1 MRLIYKF
8 YRMKKYIAL
17 LSLFISLSCLA
28 NENPEEITVIGSYID
43 KESDSNPV
51 EVIDAAKYRN
61 LNITN
66 IGEISKYLNISA
78 GSHFQTNTLGGVDQ
92 GMSAVTLRGLD
103 HASTLVL
110 LNTKRQTIAG
120 TPSHEG
126 EGYIDVNI
134 IPEIALERIEILK
147 EGATSLYGSDAVAGV
162 VNFVTYKEFEGIK
175 LSLGNQKTTHYDQTD
190 KTVGLIYGKKFED
203 AHLVVA
209 ANVLNRSSLSSS
221 EIPRI
226 AEMGLSTL
234 GNTFRVSEQDTV
246 TSGKYAGNYSAG
258 QWVADPDC
266 ETNGGVLAG
275 PFCKFLYGTRFNIVN
290 DENHKKIYLNLNKI
304 GDRFTYNLTAISSHV
319 EVNDNPQSPSYPA
332 LSFMSRYIDPGHGG
346 SPFNVPVTWFGRPL
360 GSAFPS
366 PYSPK
371 DIKQYHVS
379 NALFFDLNEF
389 THAEISITQSEHENF
404 HNRPDTI
411 DSRFEAAVLGN
422 GGLNGDL
429 SWNLFNPLENDPQLI
444 EYLKGSEQ
452 SFKTGKLTNVDGIIK
467 TLIRG
472 TDVVFG
478 FQWSEESLKI
488 DYNDLGRAEFDNSGK
503 LIKAADLLFLGG
515 GKNVSSDRTKKAFF
529 TEIKRTFSDNF
540 DLKISGRYEKIGSF
554 SSFDPKIS
562 LRFSPLNNLTFR
574 GSVGT
579 SFSTPSM
586 AQLNSSDIQLGGVR
600 DVQNGIEQAN
610 TLFVR
615 IVQVGNPDLDP
626 ATSTNANFGLI
637 WDISENLNFA
647 MDYWTIDYKDRLE
660 LEDAQTKLFSDPN
673 GPDVTRNQFG
683 TLIAVNTT
691 FFNEERTEV
700 KGIDLSL
707 SYFKETEKIGSFD
720 LSIKATNLFDFLT
733 PDGEVMVNRVGRFN
747 YAAHTHSLPRLRLNT
762 FLDWTYGN
770 TRYSLIGRYVDGYKN
785 LRVIPEASLANGYT
799 NKVGSFLVFDIAAVR
814 LIEFKDQQLTLGIS
828 LINAFDESAPL
839 LYNAPDFSFDTR
851 LHDPRGRLLNF
862 SLNYE
867 F

>member
-1 MRLIYKF
+1 
-8 YRMKKYIAL
+8 MKKYIAL

-162 VNFVTYKEFEGIK
+162 VNFVTHKEFEGIK

-190 KTVGLIYGKKFED
+190 KTVGLIYGKKFEN
-203 AHLVVA
+203 AHLVIA

-246 TSGKYAGNYSAG
+246 TSGKYAGDYSAG

-637 WDISENLNFA
+637 WDLSENLNFA

-691 FFNEERTEV
+691 FFNEKRTEV

-747 YAAHTHSLPRLRLNT
+747 YAAHTHSLPRLRLNA
-762 FLDWTYGN
+762 FLDWIYGN

-785 LRVIPEASLANGYT
+785 LRVIPEASLASGYT

>member
-1 MRLIYKF
+1 
-8 YRMKKYIAL
+8 MKKYIAL

-28 NENPEEITVIGSYID
+28 NENLEEITVIGSYID
-43 KESDSNPV
+43 QESDSNPV

-190 KTVGLIYGKKFED
+190 KTVGLIYGKKFEN
-203 AHLVVA
+203 AHLVIA

-246 TSGKYAGNYSAG
+246 TSGKYAGDYSAG

-332 LSFMSRYIDPGHGG
+332 LSFMSRYINPGHGG

-422 GGLNGDL
+422 GGQNGDL

-515 GKNVSSDRTKKAFF
+515 GKNISSDRTKKAFF

-600 DVQNGIEQAN
+600 DVQNGIEQTN

-637 WDISENLNFA
+637 WDLSENLNFA

-747 YAAHTHSLPRLRLNT
+747 YAAHTHSLPKLRLNT

>member
-1 MRLIYKF
+1 
-8 YRMKKYIAL
+8 MKKYIAL

-209 ANVLNRSSLSSS
+209 VNVLNRSSLSSS

-246 TSGKYAGNYSAG
+246 TSGKYAGDYSAG

-332 LSFMSRYIDPGHGG
+332 LSFMSRYINPGHGG

-379 NALFFDLNEF
+379 NALHFDLNEF

-422 GGLNGDL
+422 GGPNGDL

-478 FQWSEESLKI
+478 FQWSDESLKI

>member
-1 MRLIYKF
+1 
-8 YRMKKYIAL
+8 MKKYIAL
-17 LSLFISLSCLA
+17 LSLFISLSCLS

-162 VNFVTYKEFEGIK
+162 VNFVTHKKFEGIK

-190 KTVGLIYGKKFED
+190 KTVGLIYGKKFEN
-203 AHLVVA
+203 AHLVIA

-246 TSGKYAGNYSAG
+246 TSGKYAGDYSAG

-422 GGLNGDL
+422 GGPNGDL
-429 SWNLFNPLENDPQLI
+429 SWDLFNPLENDPQLI

-478 FQWSEESLKI
+478 FQWSDESLKI

>member
-1 MRLIYKF
+1 
-8 YRMKKYIAL
+8 MKKYIAL

-66 IGEISKYLNISA
+66 IGEISKYLSISA

-190 KTVGLIYGKKFED
+190 KTVGLIYGKKFEN
-203 AHLVVA
+203 AHLVIA

-332 LSFMSRYIDPGHGG
+332 LSFMSRYINPGHGG

-615 IVQVGNPDLDP
+615 SVQVGNPDLDP

-637 WDISENLNFA
+637 WDISENLNFT

-660 LEDAQTKLFSDPN
+660 LEDAQTKLFSSPN

-691 FFNEERTEV
+691 FFNEKRTEV

-747 YAAHTHSLPRLRLNT
+747 YAAHTHSLPRLRLNA

-785 LRVIPEASLANGYT
+785 LRVIPEASLASGYT

>member
-1 MRLIYKF
+1 
-8 YRMKKYIAL
+8 MKKYIAL

-162 VNFVTYKEFEGIK
+162 VNFVTHKEFEGIK

-190 KTVGLIYGKKFED
+190 KTVGLIYGKKFEN

-422 GGLNGDL
+422 GGPNGDL

-637 WDISENLNFA
+637 WDLSENLNFA

-691 FFNEERTEV
+691 FFNEKRTEV

-747 YAAHTHSLPRLRLNT
+747 YAAHTHSLPRLRLNA

>member
-1 MRLIYKF
+1 
-8 YRMKKYIAL
+8 
-17 LSLFISLSCLA
+17 
-28 NENPEEITVIGSYID
+28 
-43 KESDSNPV
+43 
-51 EVIDAAKYRN
+51 
-61 LNITN
+61 
-66 IGEISKYLNISA
+66 
-78 GSHFQTNTLGGVDQ
+78 
-92 GMSAVTLRGLD
+92 
-103 HASTLVL
+103 
-110 LNTKRQTIAG
+110 
-120 TPSHEG
+120 
-126 EGYIDVNI
+126 
-134 IPEIALERIEILK
+134 
-147 EGATSLYGSDAVAGV
+147 
-162 VNFVTYKEFEGIK
+162 
-175 LSLGNQKTTHYDQTD
+175 
-190 KTVGLIYGKKFED
+190 
-203 AHLVVA
+203 
-209 ANVLNRSSLSSS
+209 
-221 EIPRI
+221 
-226 AEMGLSTL
+226 
-234 GNTFRVSEQDTV
+234 
-246 TSGKYAGNYSAG
+246 
-258 QWVADPDC
+258 
-266 ETNGGVLAG
+266 
-275 PFCKFLYGTRFNIVN
+275 
-290 DENHKKIYLNLNKI
+290 
-304 GDRFTYNLTAISSHV
+304 
-319 EVNDNPQSPSYPA
+319 
-332 LSFMSRYIDPGHGG
+332 
-346 SPFNVPVTWFGRPL
+346 
-360 GSAFPS
+360 
-366 PYSPK
+366 
-371 DIKQYHVS
+371 
-379 NALFFDLNEF
+379 
-389 THAEISITQSEHENF
+389 
-404 HNRPDTI
+404 
-411 DSRFEAAVLGN
+411 
-422 GGLNGDL
+422 
-429 SWNLFNPLENDPQLI
+429 
-444 EYLKGSEQ
+444 
-452 SFKTGKLTNVDGIIK
+452 
-467 TLIRG
+467 
-472 TDVVFG
+472 
-478 FQWSEESLKI
+478 
-488 DYNDLGRAEFDNSGK
+488 
-503 LIKAADLLFLGG
+503 
-515 GKNVSSDRTKKAFF
+515 
-529 TEIKRTFSDNF
+529 
-540 DLKISGRYEKIGSF
+540 
-554 SSFDPKIS
+554 
-562 LRFSPLNNLTFR
+562 LNNLTFR

-747 YAAHTHSLPRLRLNT
+747 YAAHTHSLPRLKLNA

>member
-1 MRLIYKF
+1 
-8 YRMKKYIAL
+8 MKKYLAL
-17 LSLFISLSCLA
+17 ISIFISFTCFA
-28 NENPEEITVIGSYID
+28 DEGPEEITVIGSYID
-43 KESDSNPV
+43 LESESNPV
-51 EVIDAAKYRN
+51 EVIDEARYRD

-78 GSHFQTNTLGGVDQ
+78 GSHFQTNALDGVDQ
-92 GMSAVTLRGLD
+92 GMSSVTLRGLD

-110 LNTKRQTIAG
+110 LNAKRQTLAG

-126 EGYIDVNI
+126 EGYIDINI
-134 IPEIALERIEILK
+134 VPEIALQSIEILK

-162 VNFVTYKEFEGIK
+162 VNFVTHKEFEGTK
-175 LSLGNQKTTHYDQTD
+175 LNLGHQKTSHYNQTD
-190 KTVGLIYGKKFED
+190 KTVGFIFGKKFD
-203 AHLVVA
+203 DSHLVFA
-209 ANVLNRSSLSSS
+209 INVLDRSSLPSS

-234 GNTFRVSEQDTV
+234 GNTFRVSETDTV
-246 TSGKYAGNYSAG
+246 ASGKYAGNYTTG

-266 ETNGGVLAG
+266 EINGGVLAG
-275 PFCKFLYGTRFNIVN
+275 PFCKFLYGPRFNIVN
-290 DENHKKIYLNLNKI
+290 DEDHKKVYLNFNKI
-304 GDRFTYNLTAISSHV
+304 GERFSYNLTAISSHV
-319 EVNDNPQSPSYPA
+319 NVNDNPQSPSYPA
-332 LSFMSRYIDPGHGG
+332 LSFMSRYIDPGQGN

-366 PYSPK
+366 PHSPK

-379 NALFFDLNEF
+379 NTFHVDLSEF

-422 GGLNGDL
+422 GGPNGDMN
-429 SWNLFNPLENDPQLI
+429 WNLFNPLENDPQLI

-467 TLIRG
+467 TLIRD

-478 FQWSEESLKI
+478 FQWSDESLKI
-488 DYNDLGRAEFDNSGK
+488 DYNDLGRAEFDASGK

-515 GKNVSSDRTKKAFF
+515 GKNVASDRIKKAVF
-529 TEIKRTFSDNF
+529 TEFKKTFSDDF

-562 LRFSPLNNLTFR
+562 ARFSPLNNLTLR

-600 DVQNGIEQAN
+600 DVQDGVEQTN

-615 IVQVGNPDLDP
+615 IVQVGNPNLDP
-626 ATSTNANFGLI
+626 ATSTNMNFGML
-637 WDISENLNFA
+637 WDVSENLNFS
-647 MDYWTIDYKDRLE
+647 MDYWSIDYKNRLE
-660 LEDAQTKLFSDPN
+660 LEDAQTKLFSNPD

-683 TLIAVNTT
+683 ALIAVNTT
-691 FFNEERTEV
+691 FFNEEKTEV
-700 KGIDLSL
+700 RGIDLSL
-707 SYFKETEKIGSFD
+707 NYFKETKRMGSFE
-720 LSIKATNLFDFLT
+720 LAIKATNLIEFLT
-733 PDGEVMVNRVGRFN
+733 PEHTSDHEDEEMVNRVGRFN
-747 YAAHTHSLPRLRLNT
+747 HAAHTHSLPRLRLNA
-762 FLDWTYGN
+762 FLNWTYGN
-770 TRYSLIGRYVDGYKN
+770 TRYSLIGRHIDGYKN
-785 LRVIPEASLANGYT
+785 LRSIPEANLANGYK
-799 NKVGSFLVFDIAAVR
+799 NKIDSFLVFDIAAKR

-828 LINAFDESAPL
+828 LINAFDESAPR

-851 LHDPRGRLLNF
+851 LHDPRGRLLNL
-862 SLNYE
+862 SLDYE

>member
-1 MRLIYKF
+1 
-8 YRMKKYIAL
+8 MKKYIAL

-203 AHLVVA
+203 AHLVIAV
-209 ANVLNRSSLSSS
+209 NVLNRSSLSSS

-246 TSGKYAGNYSAG
+246 TSGKYAGDYSAG

-332 LSFMSRYIDPGHGG
+332 LSFMSRYINPGHGG

-379 NALFFDLNEF
+379 NALHFDLNEF

-422 GGLNGDL
+422 GGQNGDL

-478 FQWSEESLKI
+478 FQWSDESLTI

-683 TLIAVNTT
+683 TLIAINTT

>member
-162 VNFVTYKEFEGIK
+162 VNFVTHKEFEGIK

-190 KTVGLIYGKKFED
+190 KTVGLIYGKKFEN

-246 TSGKYAGNYSAG
+246 TSGKYAGDYSAG

-637 WDISENLNFA
+637 WDISENLNFT

-660 LEDAQTKLFSDPN
+660 LEDAQTKLFSSPN

-691 FFNEERTEV
+691 FFNEKRTEV

-747 YAAHTHSLPRLRLNT
+747 YAAHTHSLPRLRLNA

>member
-1 MRLIYKF
+1 
-8 YRMKKYIAL
+8 MKKYIAL

-66 IGEISKYLNISA
+66 IGEISKYLSISA

-203 AHLVVA
+203 AHLVIAV
-209 ANVLNRSSLSSS
+209 NVLNRSSLSSS

-246 TSGKYAGNYSAG
+246 TSGKYAGDYSAG

-332 LSFMSRYIDPGHGG
+332 LSFMSRYINPGHGG

-379 NALFFDLNEF
+379 NALHFDLNEF

-422 GGLNGDL
+422 GGPNGDL

-478 FQWSEESLKI
+478 FQWSDESLKI

-747 YAAHTHSLPRLRLNT
+747 YAAHTHSLPRLRLNA
-762 FLDWTYGN
+762 FLSWAYGN

>member
-1 MRLIYKF
+1 
-8 YRMKKYIAL
+8 MKKYIAF

-162 VNFVTYKEFEGIK
+162 VNFVTHKEFEGIK

-190 KTVGLIYGKKFED
+190 KTVGLIYGKKFEN

-637 WDISENLNFA
+637 WDLSENLNFA

-691 FFNEERTEV
+691 FFNEKRTEV

-747 YAAHTHSLPRLRLNT
+747 YAAHTHSLPRLRLNA

-785 LRVIPEASLANGYT
+785 LRVIPEASLASGYT

>member
-1 MRLIYKF
+1 
-8 YRMKKYIAL
+8 MKKYIAL

-28 NENPEEITVIGSYID
+28 NENLEEITVIGSYID

-162 VNFVTYKEFEGIK
+162 VNFVTHKEFEGIK

-190 KTVGLIYGKKFED
+190 KTVGLIYGKKFEN

-246 TSGKYAGNYSAG
+246 TSGKYAGDYSAG

-379 NALFFDLNEF
+379 NALHFDLNEF

-422 GGLNGDL
+422 GGQNGDL

-637 WDISENLNFA
+637 WDLSENLNFA

-660 LEDAQTKLFSDPN
+660 LEGAQTKLFSDPN

-691 FFNEERTEV
+691 FFNEKRTEV

-747 YAAHTHSLPRLRLNT
+747 YAAHTHSLPRLKLNA

>member
-1 MRLIYKF
+1 
-8 YRMKKYIAL
+8 MKKYIAF

-162 VNFVTYKEFEGIK
+162 VNFVTHKEFEGIK

-404 HNRPDTI
+404 HYRPDTI

-422 GGLNGDL
+422 GGPNGDL
-429 SWNLFNPLENDPQLI
+429 SRNLFNPLENDPQLI

-637 WDISENLNFA
+637 WDLSENLNFA

-691 FFNEERTEV
+691 FFNEKRTEV

-747 YAAHTHSLPRLRLNT
+747 YAAHTHSLPRLRLNA

>member
-1 MRLIYKF
+1 
-8 YRMKKYIAL
+8 MKKYIAL

-162 VNFVTYKEFEGIK
+162 VNFVTHKEFEGIK

-190 KTVGLIYGKKFED
+190 KTVGLIYGKKFEN

-332 LSFMSRYIDPGHGG
+332 LSFMSRYINPGHGG

-379 NALFFDLNEF
+379 NALHFDLNEF

-422 GGLNGDL
+422 GGQNGDL

>member
-1 MRLIYKF
+1 
-8 YRMKKYIAL
+8 MKKYIAL

-162 VNFVTYKEFEGIK
+162 VNFVTHKEFEGIK

-190 KTVGLIYGKKFED
+190 KTVGLIYGKKFEN

-637 WDISENLNFA
+637 WDLSENLNFA

-691 FFNEERTEV
+691 FFNEKRTEV

-747 YAAHTHSLPRLRLNT
+747 YAAHTHSLPRLRLNA

>member
-190 KTVGLIYGKKFED
+190 KTVGLIYGKKFEN
-203 AHLVVA
+203 AHLVIA

-332 LSFMSRYIDPGHGG
+332 LSFMSRYINPGHGG

-637 WDISENLNFA
+637 WDISENLNFT

-747 YAAHTHSLPRLRLNT
+747 YAAHTHSLPRLRLNA

-785 LRVIPEASLANGYT
+785 LRVIPEASLASGYT

>member
-1 MRLIYKF
+1 
-8 YRMKKYIAL
+8 MKKYIAL

-28 NENPEEITVIGSYID
+28 NEYPEEITVIGSYID

-162 VNFVTYKEFEGIK
+162 VNFVTHKEFEGIK

-190 KTVGLIYGKKFED
+190 KTVGLIYGKKFEN

-246 TSGKYAGNYSAG
+246 TSGKYAGDYSAG

-304 GDRFTYNLTAISSHV
+304 GNRFTYNLTAISSHV

-379 NALFFDLNEF
+379 NALHFDLNEF

-422 GGLNGDL
+422 GGPNGDL

-444 EYLKGSEQ
+444 QYLKGSEQ
-452 SFKTGKLTNVDGIIK
+452 SFKIGKLTNVDGIIK

-503 LIKAADLLFLGG
+503 LIKTADLLFLGG

-637 WDISENLNFA
+637 WDLSENLNFA
-647 MDYWTIDYKDRLE
+647 MDHWTIDYKDRLE
-660 LEDAQTKLFSDPN
+660 LEGAQTKLFSDPN

-691 FFNEERTEV
+691 FFNEKRTEV

-828 LINAFDESAPL
+828 LINAFDESAPR
-839 LYNAPDFSFDTR
+839 LYNPPDFSFDTR

>member
-1 MRLIYKF
+1 
-8 YRMKKYIAL
+8 MKKYIAL

-162 VNFVTYKEFEGIK
+162 VNFVTHKEFEGIK

-190 KTVGLIYGKKFED
+190 KTVGLIYGKKFEN

-637 WDISENLNFA
+637 WDLSENLNFT

-691 FFNEERTEV
+691 FFNEKRTEV

-747 YAAHTHSLPRLRLNT
+747 YAAHTHSLPRLRLNA
-762 FLDWTYGN
+762 FLDWIYGN

>member
-1 MRLIYKF
+1 
-8 YRMKKYIAL
+8 MKKYIAL
-17 LSLFISLSCLA
+17 LSLFLSLSCLA

-162 VNFVTYKEFEGIK
+162 VNFVTHKEFEGIK

-190 KTVGLIYGKKFED
+190 KTVGLIYGKKFEN

-332 LSFMSRYIDPGHGG
+332 LSFMSRYIDPDHGG

-637 WDISENLNFA
+637 WDLSENLNFA

-660 LEDAQTKLFSDPN
+660 LEDAQTKLFSSPN

-691 FFNEERTEV
+691 FFNEKRTEV

-747 YAAHTHSLPRLRLNT
+747 YAAHTHSLPRLRLNA

-785 LRVIPEASLANGYT
+785 LRVIPEASLASGYT

>member
-1 MRLIYKF
+1 
-8 YRMKKYIAL
+8 MKKYIAF

-162 VNFVTYKEFEGIK
+162 VNFVTHKEFEGIK

-190 KTVGLIYGKKFED
+190 KTVGLIYGKKFEN

-422 GGLNGDL
+422 GGPNGDL

-637 WDISENLNFA
+637 WDLSENLNFA

-683 TLIAVNTT
+683 TLVAVNTT

-747 YAAHTHSLPRLRLNT
+747 YAAHTHSLPRLRLNA

>member
-1 MRLIYKF
+1 
-8 YRMKKYIAL
+8 MKKYIAL

-190 KTVGLIYGKKFED
+190 KTVGLIYGKKFEN

-422 GGLNGDL
+422 GGPNGDL

-637 WDISENLNFA
+637 WDLSENLNFT

-691 FFNEERTEV
+691 FFNEKRTEV

>member
-1 MRLIYKF
+1 
-8 YRMKKYIAL
+8 MKKYIAF

-162 VNFVTYKEFEGIK
+162 VNFVTHKEFEGIK

-190 KTVGLIYGKKFED
+190 KTVGLIYGKKFEN

-422 GGLNGDL
+422 GGPNGDL

-637 WDISENLNFA
+637 WDLSENLNFA

-660 LEDAQTKLFSDPN
+660 LEDAQTKLFSSPN

-691 FFNEERTEV
+691 FFNEKRTEV

-747 YAAHTHSLPRLRLNT
+747 YAAHTHSLPRLRLNA
-762 FLDWTYGN
+762 FLDWIYGN

-785 LRVIPEASLANGYT
+785 LRVIPEASLASGYT

>member
-1 MRLIYKF
+1 
-8 YRMKKYIAL
+8 MKRYIAL
-17 LSLFISLSCLA
+17 LSLFISLSCLS

-162 VNFVTYKEFEGIK
+162 VNFVTHKEFEGIK

-190 KTVGLIYGKKFED
+190 KTVGLIYGKKFEN

-246 TSGKYAGNYSAG
+246 TSGKYAGDYSAG

-637 WDISENLNFA
+637 WDLSENLNFA

-660 LEDAQTKLFSDPN
+660 LEDAQTKLFSSPN

-691 FFNEERTEV
+691 FFNEKRTEV

-747 YAAHTHSLPRLRLNT
+747 YAAHTHSLPRLKLNA

>member
-8 YRMKKYIAL
+8 YRMKKYIAF

-162 VNFVTYKEFEGIK
+162 VNFVTHKEFEGIK

-190 KTVGLIYGKKFED
+190 KTVGLIYGKKFEN

-422 GGLNGDL
+422 GGPNGDL

-637 WDISENLNFA
+637 WDLSENLNFA

-660 LEDAQTKLFSDPN
+660 LEDAQTKLFSSPN

-691 FFNEERTEV
+691 FFNEKRTEV

-747 YAAHTHSLPRLRLNT
+747 YAAHTHSLPRLRLNA
-762 FLDWTYGN
+762 FLDWIYGN

>member
-1 MRLIYKF
+1 
-8 YRMKKYIAL
+8 MKKYIAL
-17 LSLFISLSCLA
+17 LSLFISLSCLS

-203 AHLVVA
+203 AHLVIAV
-209 ANVLNRSSLSSS
+209 NVLNRSSLSSS

-246 TSGKYAGNYSAG
+246 TSGKYAGDYSAG

-332 LSFMSRYIDPGHGG
+332 LSFMSRYINPGHGG

-379 NALFFDLNEF
+379 NALHFDLNEF

-422 GGLNGDL
+422 GGPNGDL
-429 SWNLFNPLENDPQLI
+429 SWDLFNPLENDPQLI

-478 FQWSEESLKI
+478 FQWSDESLKI

-600 DVQNGIEQAN
+600 DVQNGIEQTN

-683 TLIAVNTT
+683 TLIAINTT

>member
-1 MRLIYKF
+1 
-8 YRMKKYIAL
+8 MKKYIAF

-162 VNFVTYKEFEGIK
+162 VNFVTHKEFEGIK

-190 KTVGLIYGKKFED
+190 KTVGLIYGKKFEN

-332 LSFMSRYIDPGHGG
+332 LSFMSRYINPGHGG

-379 NALFFDLNEF
+379 NALHFDLNEF

-452 SFKTGKLTNVDGIIK
+452 SFKTGKLTNIDGIIK

-637 WDISENLNFA
+637 WDLSENLNFA

-660 LEDAQTKLFSDPN
+660 LEDAQTKLFSSPN

-691 FFNEERTEV
+691 FFNEKRTEV

-747 YAAHTHSLPRLRLNT
+747 YAAHTHSLPRLRLNA
-762 FLDWTYGN
+762 FLDWIYGN

-828 LINAFDESAPL
+828 LINAFDESAPR

>member
-1 MRLIYKF
+1 
-8 YRMKKYIAL
+8 MKKYIAL

-162 VNFVTYKEFEGIK
+162 VNFVTHKEFEGIK

-190 KTVGLIYGKKFED
+190 KTVGLIYGKKFEN

-422 GGLNGDL
+422 GGPNGDL

-615 IVQVGNPDLDP
+615 IVQVGNPDLDS

-637 WDISENLNFA
+637 WDLSENLNFA

-660 LEDAQTKLFSDPN
+660 LEDAQTKLFSGPN

-691 FFNEERTEV
+691 FFNEKRTEV

-747 YAAHTHSLPRLRLNT
+747 YAAHTHSLPRLRLNA

>member
-1 MRLIYKF
+1 
-8 YRMKKYIAL
+8 MKKYIAL

-28 NENPEEITVIGSYID
+28 NENLEEITVIGSYID
-43 KESDSNPV
+43 QESDSNPV

-190 KTVGLIYGKKFED
+190 KTVGLIYGKKFEN
-203 AHLVVA
+203 AHLVIA

-246 TSGKYAGNYSAG
+246 TSGKYAGDYSAG

-332 LSFMSRYIDPGHGG
+332 LSFMSRYINPGHGG

-379 NALFFDLNEF
+379 NALHFDLNEF

-422 GGLNGDL
+422 GGPNGDL

-478 FQWSEESLKI
+478 FQWSDESLTI

-529 TEIKRTFSDNF
+529 TEIKRNFSDNF

-626 ATSTNANFGLI
+626 ATSTNVNFGLI

>member
-1 MRLIYKF
+1 
-8 YRMKKYIAL
+8 MKKYIAF

-162 VNFVTYKEFEGIK
+162 VNFVTHKEFEGIK

-190 KTVGLIYGKKFED
+190 KTVGLIYGKKFEN

-637 WDISENLNFA
+637 WDLSENLNFA

-691 FFNEERTEV
+691 FFNEKRTEV

-747 YAAHTHSLPRLRLNT
+747 YAAHTHSLPRLKLNA

>member
-1 MRLIYKF
+1 
-8 YRMKKYIAL
+8 MKKYIAF

-162 VNFVTYKEFEGIK
+162 VNFVTHKEFEGIK

-190 KTVGLIYGKKFED
+190 KTVGLIYGKKFEN

-615 IVQVGNPDLDP
+615 IVQVGNPNLDP

-637 WDISENLNFA
+637 WDLSENLNFA

-660 LEDAQTKLFSDPN
+660 LEDAQTKLFSSPN

-691 FFNEERTEV
+691 FFNEKRTEV

-747 YAAHTHSLPRLRLNT
+747 YAAHTHSLPRLRLNA
-762 FLDWTYGN
+762 FLDWIYGN

>member
-1 MRLIYKF
+1 
-8 YRMKKYIAL
+8 
-17 LSLFISLSCLA
+17 
-28 NENPEEITVIGSYID
+28 
-43 KESDSNPV
+43 
-51 EVIDAAKYRN
+51 
-61 LNITN
+61 
-66 IGEISKYLNISA
+66 
-78 GSHFQTNTLGGVDQ
+78 
-92 GMSAVTLRGLD
+92 MSAVTLRGLD

-203 AHLVVA
+203 AHLVIAV
-209 ANVLNRSSLSSS
+209 NVLNRSSLSSS

-246 TSGKYAGNYSAG
+246 TSGKYAGDYSAG

-332 LSFMSRYIDPGHGG
+332 LSFMSRYINPGHGG

-379 NALFFDLNEF
+379 NALHFDLNEF

-422 GGLNGDL
+422 GGPNGDL
-429 SWNLFNPLENDPQLI
+429 SWDLFNPLENDPQLI

-478 FQWSEESLKI
+478 FQWSDESLKI

>member
-1 MRLIYKF
+1 
-8 YRMKKYIAL
+8 MKKYIAL

-28 NENPEEITVIGSYID
+28 NENLEEITVIGSYID
-43 KESDSNPV
+43 QESDSNPV

-203 AHLVVA
+203 AHLVIAV
-209 ANVLNRSSLSSS
+209 NVLNRSSLSSS

-246 TSGKYAGNYSAG
+246 TSGKYAGDYSAG

-332 LSFMSRYIDPGHGG
+332 LSFMSRYINPGHGG

-379 NALFFDLNEF
+379 NALHFDLNEF

-422 GGLNGDL
+422 GGQNGDL

-478 FQWSEESLKI
+478 FQWSDESLKI

>member
-1 MRLIYKF
+1 
-8 YRMKKYIAL
+8 MKKYIAL

-28 NENPEEITVIGSYID
+28 NEYPEEITVIGSYID

-162 VNFVTYKEFEGIK
+162 VNFVTHKEFEGVK

-190 KTVGLIYGKKFED
+190 KTVGLIYGKKFEN

-304 GDRFTYNLTAISSHV
+304 GNRFTYNLTAISSHV

-379 NALFFDLNEF
+379 NTLHFDLNEF

-422 GGLNGDL
+422 GGPNGDL

-488 DYNDLGRAEFDNSGK
+488 DYNDLGRAEFDHSGK

-515 GKNVSSDRTKKAFF
+515 GKNVSSNRKKIAFF

-637 WDISENLNFA
+637 WDLSENLNFA

-660 LEDAQTKLFSDPN
+660 LEGAQTKLFSDPN

-691 FFNEERTEV
+691 FFNEKRTEV

-747 YAAHTHSLPRLRLNT
+747 YAAHTHSLPRLKLNA

>member
-1 MRLIYKF
+1 
-8 YRMKKYIAL
+8 MKKYIAL

-162 VNFVTYKEFEGIK
+162 VNFVTHKEFEGIK

-190 KTVGLIYGKKFED
+190 KTVGLIYGKKFEN

-422 GGLNGDL
+422 GGPNGDL

-637 WDISENLNFA
+637 WDLSENLNFA

-691 FFNEERTEV
+691 FFNEKRTEV

-747 YAAHTHSLPRLRLNT
+747 YAAHTHSLPRLRLNA
-762 FLDWTYGN
+762 FLDWIYGN

-785 LRVIPEASLANGYT
+785 LRVIPEASLASGYT

>member
-1 MRLIYKF
+1 
-8 YRMKKYIAL
+8 MKKYIAL
-17 LSLFISLSCLA
+17 LSLFISLSCLS

-190 KTVGLIYGKKFED
+190 KTVGLIYGKKFEN

-246 TSGKYAGNYSAG
+246 TSGKYAGDYSAG

-332 LSFMSRYIDPGHGG
+332 LSFMSRYINPGHGG

-691 FFNEERTEV
+691 FFNEKRTEV

>member
-1 MRLIYKF
+1 
-8 YRMKKYIAL
+8 MKKYIAL

-209 ANVLNRSSLSSS
+209 VNVLNRSSLSSS

-246 TSGKYAGNYSAG
+246 TSGKYAGDYSAG

-332 LSFMSRYIDPGHGG
+332 LSFMSRYINPGHGG

-379 NALFFDLNEF
+379 NALHFDLNEF

-422 GGLNGDL
+422 GGPNGDL

-478 FQWSEESLKI
+478 FQWSDESLKI

-562 LRFSPLNNLTFR
+562 LRYSPLNNLTFR

-683 TLIAVNTT
+683 TLIAINTT

>member
-1 MRLIYKF
+1 
-8 YRMKKYIAL
+8 MKKYIAL

-162 VNFVTYKEFEGIK
+162 VNFVTHKEFEGIK

-190 KTVGLIYGKKFED
+190 KTVGLIYGKKFEN

-637 WDISENLNFA
+637 WDLSENLNFA

-660 LEDAQTKLFSDPN
+660 LEDAQTKLFSSPN

-691 FFNEERTEV
+691 FFNEKRTEV

-747 YAAHTHSLPRLRLNT
+747 YAAHTHSLPRLRLNA
-762 FLDWTYGN
+762 FLDWIYGN

-785 LRVIPEASLANGYT
+785 LRVIPEASLASGYT

>member
-1 MRLIYKF
+1 
-8 YRMKKYIAL
+8 MKKYIAF

-162 VNFVTYKEFEGIK
+162 VNFVTHKEFEGIK

-190 KTVGLIYGKKFED
+190 KTVGLIYGKKFEN

-422 GGLNGDL
+422 GGPNGDL

-478 FQWSEESLKI
+478 FQWSDESLKI

-637 WDISENLNFA
+637 WDLSENLNFA

-660 LEDAQTKLFSDPN
+660 LEDAQTKLFSSPN
-673 GPDVTRNQFG
+673 GPNVTRNQFG

-691 FFNEERTEV
+691 FFNEKRTEV

-747 YAAHTHSLPRLRLNT
+747 YAAHTHSLPRLKLNA